1 MNVVPQ
7 RWALWN
13 WLEARMFPIDPPAAL
28 DTVSEQRTDLALRNA
43 DAATREMAELKRRAR
58 AVGIDVD
65 VVRGWGPRG
74 E

>member
-43 DAATREMAELKRRAR
+43 DAAT
-58 AVGIDVD
+58 
-65 VVRGWGPRG
+65 
-74 E
+74 